1 LGWVTGGKHAGP
13 KIIRK
18 RDEHSL
24 PDRVRNELDQ
34 HLPALW
40 RFALVLTRNR
50 DAAQDLVQSTCLRAL
65 EKGGLFDQQTRLD
78 RWLMTMMMNIRRNEL
93 RAVKVRT
100 GTGLEDAE
108 TVLSFDGGAQIE
120 TNVFASEVLT
130 AIGSLPG
137 AQRET
142 VLLVYLEG
150 WSYAE
155 AAATLGVP
163 IGTVMSRLA
172 AARSRLAGMDAR
184 EAASKAN
191 R

>member
-1 LGWVTGGKHAGP
+1 LVTASKHVTREF
-13 KIIRK
+13 IRK
-18 RDEHSL
+18 RGDQDL
-24 PDRVRNELDQ
+24 PERVRDELDQ

-50 DAAQDLVQSTCLRAL
+50 DAAQDLVQSTCMRAL
-65 EKGGLFDQQTRLD
+65 EKSGLFDQDTRLD
-78 RWLMTMMMNIRRNEL
+78 RWLMTMMVNIRRNEL
-93 RAVKVRT
+93 RSVKVRT
-100 GTGLEDAE
+100 GSGLEDAA

-130 AIGSLPG
+130 AVGSLPE

-142 VLLVYLEG
+142 VVLVYLEG

-155 AAATLGVP
+155 AAGTLGVP
-163 IGTVMSRLA
+163 VGTIMSRLA
-172 AARSRLAGMDAR
+172 AARGRLAEMNPR
-184 EAASKAN
+184 EGAQRAK

>member
-1 LGWVTGGKHAGP
+1 M
-13 KIIRK
+13 R
-18 RDEHSL
+18 
-24 PDRVRNELDQ
+24 DRVRSELDQ
-34 HLPALW
+34 NLPGLW

-50 DAAQDLVQSTCLRAL
+50 DAAQDLVQATCLRAI
-65 EKGGLFDQQTRLD
+65 EKSDLFDAATRLD

-100 GTGLEDAE
+100 GAGLVDAE

-130 AIGSLPG
+130 AVDSLPA

-150 WSYAE
+150 WSYSE

-163 IGTVMSRLA
+163 VGTVMSRLA
-172 AARSRLAGMDAR
+172 AARGRLAEMKPDGRAR
-184 EAASKAN
+184 ARK
-191 R
+191 